1 MQHDGY
7 GISCDVTRWA
17 KTIEVL
23 RMDGNTSALYMIHY
37 NPATHSCKVNGKRQK
52 INEAKSLE
60 ALCEL
65 VRSLIDK
72 DDRDIVHTTYM
83 NYDSIENTSTN
94 IYVKHLETVPAIFED
109 EDYPDLVQEWP
120 FLH

>member
-1 MQHDGY
+1 MHHVGY

-23 RMDGNTSALYMIHY
+23 RMDDNTSALYMIHY
-37 NPATHSCKVNGKRQK
+37 NPAIHACKLNGTLQK
-52 INEAKSLE
+52 IDEAKSLK

-72 DDRDIVHTTYM
+72 DEREIVR
-83 NYDSIENTSTN
+83 ST
-94 IYVKHLETVPAIFED
+94 
-109 EDYPDLVQEWP
+109 
-120 FLH
+120 